1 MIAPGSKVSRYIIQS
16 QVGSGAASDVYQA
29 WDPLLERHVALK
41 HIRAAS
47 ERDRREADTVAALHH
62 PKIVGL
68 LEILEYDGGLVL
80 VQPWF
85 PDGSLEALLRRR
97 GRLGVTET
105 VRLGQDI
112 GTALAFAHAAG
123 ILHRDVKPSNVLVDA
138 DGGFCLAD
146 FGSLGHLD
154 PATGATAGGEIAGT
168 LFYMAPEQVS
178 GSPQTPASDVFGLG
192 MLLYQALYG
201 RVPDEARDGVV
212 ALMQRRVSTPIAV
225 PESPLQPLL
234 MSCLQ
239 LDPRRRPQAAD
250 AVVTWLAAS
259 AAAAPS
265 PSAAEASSSAPEVFP
280 SGSEVTPQ
288 TSDVTHV
295 AAEPLPPTPDLVA
308 ADAAQRLDRGSRAWV
323 LAAAAIGIATV
334 VALVIVMAGDDSAPP
349 LPTEVP
355 AEGTGTDLTIVWLGL
370 AALVVVGSV
379 AVARVLDR
387 RWSAPM
393 PELDQEV
400 AGVVLG
406 ARTRADLSRSLMIEV
421 DKVVQRLERLDEAVL
436 GITVAALVLEYK
448 SAKTSPDRQA
458 ALLNVV
464 TVMEKVRAHFAPW
477 HVRHKDAI
485 TTSVLVVGS
494 LTGVAGAVA
503 AFLR

>member
-1 MIAPGSKVSRYIIQS
+1 MIAPGSKISRYIIQS

-29 WDPLLERHVALK
+29 WDPLLERYVALK

-68 LEILEYDGGLVL
+68 LEILEYDGGLAL

-85 PDGSLEALLRRR
+85 PEGSLEALLHRR

-105 VRLGQDI
+105 ARLGQDI

-123 ILHRDVKPSNVLVDA
+123 ILHRDVKPSNVLVAA

-234 MSCLQ
+234 ASCLE

-259 AAAAPS
+259 AAAEPS
-265 PSAAEASSSAPEVFP
+265 PSAAQAFP
-280 SGSEVTPQ
+280 SASEVAPQ
-288 TSDVTHV
+288 TSDLTRV

-323 LAAAAIGIATV
+323 LAALAIGIATV

-349 LPTEVP
+349 LPTGVP
-355 AEGTGTDLTIVWLGL
+355 AEDPGTDLTIVWLGL

-464 TVMEKVRAHFAPW
+464 TVMEKVRARFAPW

>member
-62 PKIVGL
+62 PKIVAL

-85 PDGSLEALLRRR
+85 PDGSLDALLRRR

-105 VRLGQDI
+105 ARLGQDI

-225 PESPLQPLL
+225 PESALQPLL
-234 MSCLQ
+234 TSCLE

-250 AVVTWLAAS
+250 AVVKWLAAS
-259 AAAAPS
+259 AA
-265 PSAAEASSSAPEVFP
+265 EASPSAPEVFP
-280 SGSEVTPQ
+280 SGSEVSPQ
-288 TSDVTHV
+288 TSDLTQV

-323 LAAAAIGIATV
+323 LAALAIGIATV

-349 LPTEVP
+349 LPTDVP
-355 AEGTGTDLTIVWLGL
+355 VEDTGTDLTIVWLGL
-370 AALVVVGSV
+370 ATLVVVGSV

-485 TTSVLVVGS
+485 TTSLLVVGS